1 MTDTTLTTAMRTA
14 LNNLKTN
21 QMDLPMKPFDLKT
34 IKHTTHNRPPSISK
48 HTFDYIKA
56 HPYVTKKQAVEEL
69 AKEGCPATTVYSM
82 ISHMVRQR
90 LVSIDHL
97 GKLTAIVKKFEPL
110 LRPDRLTLPRETPK
124 SGDIVMK
131 YHVET
136 PDVQPVVA
144 NLPAIDAY
152 VNRETRTESL
162 LNSLSVIEARA
173 LYLELHSM
181 FGGK

>member
-21 QMDLPMKPFDLKT
+21 QMDLPMKAFDLKN
-34 IKHTTHNRPPSISK
+34 IKHTTHNRPPSISE
-48 HTFDYIKA
+48 HVFNYIKA

-69 AKEGCPATTVYSM
+69 AKEGCPATTAYSM

-110 LRPDRLTLPRETPK
+110 LRPDKQKLPRETPK

-136 PDVQPVVA
+136 KDIPHVPVAVNLPDV
-144 NLPAIDAY
+144 AY
-152 VNRETRTESL
+152 NITSL
-162 LNSLSVIEARA
+162 LDNISVNEARA

-181 FGGK
+181 FGGN